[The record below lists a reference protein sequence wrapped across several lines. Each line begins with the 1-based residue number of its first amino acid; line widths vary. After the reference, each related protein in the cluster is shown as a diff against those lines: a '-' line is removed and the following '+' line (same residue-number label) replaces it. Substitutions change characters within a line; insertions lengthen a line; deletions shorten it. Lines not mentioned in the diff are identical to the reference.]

1 MYIRL
6 YKDSERVMAYSK
18 NHKLNGMFEV
28 EENIPKPE
36 EKEGK
41 SAVLYWNETD
51 GFYYKYVESSSDDE
65 V

>member
-6 YKDSERVMAYSK
+6 YKDSERVMTYSK
-18 NHKLNGMFEV
+18 DNKLSGMFEV

-36 EKEGK
+36 EKENK
-41 SAVLYWNETD
+41 SAILYWNETD
-51 GFYYKYVESSSDDE
+51 GFYYEYVESSSDDE